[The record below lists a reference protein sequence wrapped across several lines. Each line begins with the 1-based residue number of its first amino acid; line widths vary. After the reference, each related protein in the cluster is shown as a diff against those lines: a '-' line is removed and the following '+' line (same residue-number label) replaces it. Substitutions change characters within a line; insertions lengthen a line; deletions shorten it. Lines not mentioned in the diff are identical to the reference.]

1 MATTNPSKLNTLYT
15 RLAPGAPL
23 TSEDM
28 AALLCGVMRA
38 NRVARDLAETW
49 YFWHAGLDDLR
60 KTDPYGKDA
69 NMARGQISQVL
80 DRAYIALCKGGL
92 S

>member
-1 MATTNPSKLNTLYT
+1 MPCCDGREQESAAKAS
-15 RLAPGAPL
+15 RDRDA
-23 TSEDM
+23 M